1 MNTVSIIFGFL
12 CLIAIILFI
21 STRLTLAKTKA
32 VLNEKSA
39 KEDDLLKEVTEKN
52 MQLADLREKE
62 RGLALAME
70 KLNAE
75 HGITFRHK
83 EELETKN
90 DELGAT
96 LAEVQERCA
105 VLSERNENLGKLIE
119 DYKQRLTEID
129 ERQQLRFKELASTI
143 LEEKSKALKSSSEE
157 AMRPL
162 REDLT
167 QFKEKVENVY
177 NNEARERH
185 SLGKQIEMLMEQSR
199 RLGEGADSLT
209 RALKGDSK
217 VQGDW
222 GEMILESILE
232 RSGLVEGEEYEVQQ
246 TLRSSNGQTL
256 LNEESRSRMRPDVIV
271 RYPGN
276 RAVIIDSKVSLTA
289 YSRYMEA
296 ETEEEREAF
305 ATEHVR
311 SVQRHINELAG
322 KNYQDYCHE
331 TLDFV
336 MLFIPIEAAYYLA
349 HRQHND
355 IWSEAYEKRVL
366 LISPSNL
373 ITALKL
379 TRDLWAREKQ
389 QRNVQQIVAE
399 AGALYDKFCTYIETF
414 DKAEDSLQK
423 AAAQMETARKQL
435 TDGRG
440 NLITR
445 FNKLRKMGL
454 NTKKKLPDTT
464 EGEDEEE
471 DPAAALTTGEQ

>member
-96 LAEVQERCA
+96 LAEVQERCV

-162 REDLT
+162 RED
-167 QFKEKVENVY
+167 
-177 NNEARERH
+177 
-185 SLGKQIEMLMEQSR
+185 
-199 RLGEGADSLT
+199 
-209 RALKGDSK
+209 
-217 VQGDW
+217 
-222 GEMILESILE
+222 
-232 RSGLVEGEEYEVQQ
+232 
-246 TLRSSNGQTL
+246 
-256 LNEESRSRMRPDVIV
+256 
-271 RYPGN
+271 
-276 RAVIIDSKVSLTA
+276 
-289 YSRYMEA
+289 
-296 ETEEEREAF
+296 
-305 ATEHVR
+305 
-311 SVQRHINELAG
+311 
-322 KNYQDYCHE
+322 
-331 TLDFV
+331 
-336 MLFIPIEAAYYLA
+336 
-349 HRQHND
+349 
-355 IWSEAYEKRVL
+355 
-366 LISPSNL
+366 
-373 ITALKL
+373 
-379 TRDLWAREKQ
+379 
-389 QRNVQQIVAE
+389 
-399 AGALYDKFCTYIETF
+399 
-414 DKAEDSLQK
+414 
-423 AAAQMETARKQL
+423 
-435 TDGRG
+435 
-440 NLITR
+440 
-445 FNKLRKMGL
+445 
-454 NTKKKLPDTT
+454 
-464 EGEDEEE
+464 
-471 DPAAALTTGEQ
+471 